1 MDLSNRSTVSKKIP
15 EIDSL
20 YVYHTRH
27 EVKKLVQRQQ
37 PGENYRYKNHKALEV
52 ADEGEIY
59 IYHRTAT
66 IDGVR
71 KGVTIVTKEHR
82 KTKIDT
88 FIKDSLKLL
97 NDKQKEI
104 FKTAK
109 QSPTELGFYYLAQA

>member
-59 IYHRTAT
+59 IYHRTA
-66 IDGVR
+66 IVDGVR

-82 KTKIDT
+82 KGEIDK
-88 FIKDSLKLL
+88 FISNSIKLL
-97 NDKQKEI
+97 NADQKQL

-109 QSPTELGFYYLAQA
+109 NSPTELGIYYLAKA